1 MKNKKGFS
9 LVELIGVIVILG
21 IISLIAITEVNR
33 YVKKTKEQTYET
45 YLKNIETATK
55 NKMINCIKGK
65 EDCNI
70 PEPGDK
76 LKLTVETL
84 IEEGY
89 IEKLQDP
96 EEKGSFCTG
105 YSEVTNNGASVPD
118 LAYQVCLKCSK
129 YINPNYG
136 RCQFTE
142 EEETP
147 VNDIEECDQI
157 RLSASSQNLEW
168 TNGDRVIIY
177 GCNDRGKNCKYQ
189 KKFSA
194 LTNDPI
200 LKTGEVKIKNKICPV
215 EVKIDKTKPTCELS
229 VKSTN
234 IGESG
239 WYLEDA
245 TVELTYKSPTI
256 SGRAVKLDK
265 FKYGISTSVNKEY
278 NNKKELVIGTGITT
292 VFGYVK
298 DDLGNENY
306 CSKEIK
312 VDSTKPKQNLILGYQ
327 IYPEAK
333 NKVDINNNSITI
345 NNLEKYNGVKGF
357 LIFFKEPYTGTIK
370 VTSTNFVSSNTQAT
384 QSAVGHYGFDSNLE
398 ATIEE
403 ENYVEFI
410 NTKNTSY
417 DDLKISGIKT
427 EKIQNIVLLVG
438 DTAGL
443 YTNKDML
450 VYIMP
455 EDSGTGISKYS
466 FDNGNTWQDEKY
478 KFYSSNQTVNTKVKD
493 TVGNPSETK
502 SITINNIDKKK
513 PDCQVKGNPTDW
525 VNQNVTLTIKGT
537 DTISGVHSIG
547 LENKLKEEFTTLN
560 ATHTSNISS
569 NGNYKYEI
577 EDRAGN
583 KNTCESL
590 VTKIDKVSPT
600 VSVEIID
607 PNTLAKTKTATIT
620 MSDSLSGL
628 KGQKIYYG
636 WTKDRT
642 KEPSYES
649 QTITEGTE
657 KSITVTSPELDGRY
671 YLYVKGGISDKAGN
685 KTEKVISGGTTLDN
699 TPPTCDGVLTI
710 SGGQKEKWT
719 NQNISLTVNKNNDIA
734 SWRWKYTKDGTKYS
748 LNQDYTDSLTFSI
761 FSETGKYNGTV
772 TLKDSSGNI
781 RECHT
786 GEFWIDKIKPTMPS
800 IVLTHS
806 YDDSKPNGS
815 RATVYNSIVNDNKNW
830 VNKTSDI
837 AEVYMTDA
845 RTVDSNGNFSGPS
858 STDEGG
864 SGIAEY
870 QISKDNHTWVTYE
883 YTYHQNDI
891 YQVSANGENHRY
903 FRAKDHAGNYSDV
916 KERAIYID
924 KAAPV
929 MNDVVLT
936 HSYNSE
942 KPNGSRAEVYTPG
955 SWINK
960 NVYMTDARTVTNG
973 NYSDP
978 TATDTGGSNL
988 KKIQITNAND
998 CNSNWVDYA
1007 YDYHQE
1013 LYDITQ
1019 NGNHTRCFRAID
1031 NAGNTSTV
1039 VTKNIKIDKIGP
1051 TVSLEVIKQ
1060 GTSTSV
1066 KQSSD
1071 YVGTNNTKFAAGTY
1085 TELYRF
1091 YVNGTDSSCGMK
1103 DEFMT
1108 DMSTTAGTKQK
1119 PSGSERYSVYFN
1131 EYKSYDGIITVK
1143 DKCGNKTEVP
1153 FSITQKSPFD
1163 ASIVTANYMVCP
1175 SDQGRPTP
1183 TDCLLKYW
1191 DRLEISNGKIDG
1203 NNITFNYKL
1212 TMNNWEVSWV
1222 NGEERKLCIS
1232 DNQNKCKIKIKSWTM
1247 TSNWLSPG
1255 QSKNGTVTEDISKLP
1270 KGNYWVTL
1278 QGKSNIFRF
1287 TTLNTTVLF
1296 KIN

>member
-1 MKNKKGFS
+1 MKNKRGFS
-9 LVELIGVIVILG
+9 LIELIGVIVILG
-21 IISLIAITEVNR
+21 VIFLIAISEVNR

-136 RCQFTE
+136 KCQFTE
-142 EEETP
+142 DEEETP
-147 VNDIEECDQI
+147 VDDIEDCDQI
-157 RLSASSQNLEW
+157 KLSASSQNLEW
-168 TNGDRVIIY
+168 TSGDRVIIY

-194 LTNDPI
+194 STNDPI
-200 LKTGEVKIKNKICPV
+200 ITTGEVKIKNKTCPV

-234 IGESG
+234 VGESG

-256 SGRAVKLDK
+256 SGREVKLDK

-327 IYPEAK
+327 IYPEEK
-333 NKVDINNNSITI
+333 NKVNIHNQIITI
-345 NNLEKYNGVKGF
+345 NNLERYNGVKGI
-357 LIFFKEPYTGTIK
+357 LIFLKNTSSQTIT
-370 VTSTNFVSSNTQAT
+370 VTAIETNVAKIMNR
-384 QSAVGHYGFDSNLE
+384 
-398 ATIEE
+398 TI
-403 ENYVEFI
+403 NNKDYVEII

-417 DDLKISGIKT
+417 DRLLISGIET
-427 EKIQNIVLLVG
+427 EKIKNIVLLVG

-450 VYIMP
+450 VYITP
-455 EDSGTGISKYS
+455 EDNGTGISGFS
-466 FDNGNTWQDEKY
+466 FDNGNTWQDENY
-478 KFYSSNQTVNTKVKD
+478 KFYSSNQTVYTKVKD
-493 TVGNPSETK
+493 VIGNTSETK
-502 SITINNIDKKK
+502 SITINNIDKEK
-513 PDCQVKGNPTDW
+513 PNCQVEGSPADW

-560 ATHTSNISS
+560 ATHRSNISS

-649 QTITEGTE
+649 QT
-657 KSITVTSPELDGRY
+657 SPELDGRY

-685 KTEKVISGGTTLDN
+685 KTEKVVSGGTTLDN

-734 SWRWKYTKDGTKYS
+734 SWRWKYTKDGTNYS

-772 TLKDSSGNI
+772 TLKDSTGNI
-781 RECHT
+781 RE
-786 GEFWIDKIKPTMPS
+786 
-800 IVLTHS
+800 
-806 YDDSKPNGS
+806 
-815 RATVYNSIVNDNKNW
+815 
-830 VNKTSDI
+830 
-837 AEVYMTDA
+837 MT
-845 RTVDSNGNFSGPS
+845 T
-858 STDEGG
+858 
-864 SGIAEY
+864 
-870 QISKDNHTWVTYE
+870 
-883 YTYHQNDI
+883 
-891 YQVSANGENHRY
+891 
-903 FRAKDHAGNYSDV
+903 
-916 KERAIYID
+916 
-924 KAAPV
+924 
-929 MNDVVLT
+929 
-936 HSYNSE
+936 
-942 KPNGSRAEVYTPG
+942 
-955 SWINK
+955 
-960 NVYMTDARTVTNG
+960 
-973 NYSDP
+973 
-978 TATDTGGSNL
+978 
-988 KKIQITNAND
+988 
-998 CNSNWVDYA
+998 
-1007 YDYHQE
+1007 
-1013 LYDITQ
+1013 
-1019 NGNHTRCFRAID
+1019 
-1031 NAGNTSTV
+1031 
-1039 VTKNIKIDKIGP
+1039 KIG
-1051 TVSLEVIKQ
+1051 
-1060 GTSTSV
+1060 
-1066 KQSSD
+1066 
-1071 YVGTNNTKFAAGTY
+1071 
-1085 TELYRF
+1085 
-1091 YVNGTDSSCGMK
+1091 
-1103 DEFMT
+1103 
-1108 DMSTTAGTKQK
+1108 
-1119 PSGSERYSVYFN
+1119 
-1131 EYKSYDGIITVK
+1131 
-1143 DKCGNKTEVP
+1143 
-1153 FSITQKSPFD
+1153 
-1163 ASIVTANYMVCP
+1163 
-1175 SDQGRPTP
+1175 
-1183 TDCLLKYW
+1183 
-1191 DRLEISNGKIDG
+1191 
-1203 NNITFNYKL
+1203 
-1212 TMNNWEVSWV
+1212 
-1222 NGEERKLCIS
+1222 
-1232 DNQNKCKIKIKSWTM
+1232 
-1247 TSNWLSPG
+1247 
-1255 QSKNGTVTEDISKLP
+1255 
-1270 KGNYWVTL
+1270 
-1278 QGKSNIFRF
+1278 
-1287 TTLNTTVLF
+1287 
-1296 KIN
+1296 